1 MAEYCIDNLLCVTRI
16 TLRRHVD
23 AATGASGVIMKR
35 FSFIRHHLQHREPT
49 PELLHAISTRV
60 ILWGQAMRFFI
71 AGRHHHRLGGDKQ
84 RVWNQ
89 YSFPRLP
96 STTAAAASSS
106 ITDDG
111 SESP

>member
-1 MAEYCIDNLLCVTRI
+1 MAS
-16 TLRRHVD
+16 
-23 AATGASGVIMKR
+23 GASGVIMKR

-71 AGRHHHRLGGDKQ
+71 AGRHHHQRLGGDKQ
-84 RVWNQ
+84 RVWNK

-96 STTAAAASSS
+96 AAATAVSSS
-106 ITDDG
+106 TEDG
-111 SESP
+111 FESP